1 MLQVK
6 KAEALLK
13 QREDDLRTT
22 ASAMVRERQ
31 IRLRD
36 LDKARTKLNSLKMAF
51 SKRSNQARL
60 SHDSHRLTRAV
71 LSIKTK
77 TEQGLPFAEGLDLL
91 APLAKEDDFI
101 ATVIRSIPSDVAK
114 DGAMTNIQLQKWFW
128 EVESAATKVA
138 LLPEKEAG
146 ILSHIVSHLA
156 SLLRMKEEDTSEA
169 AGNSIESVF
178 CVARGLISEGK
189 FFESA
194 ALLEKH
200 FGGTA
205 AKAILGDW
213 VKAARDRAIVDQAVM
228 VLEAAAVTKASS
240 LS

>member
-91 APLAKEDDFI
+91 APLAKEDVFI

-169 AGNSIESVF
+169 AGNS
-178 CVARGLISEGK
+178 
-189 FFESA
+189 SA
-194 ALLEKH
+194 AVNMKTAYE
-200 FGGTA
+200 GG
-205 AKAILGDW
+205 
-213 VKAARDRAIVDQAVM
+213 V
-228 VLEAAAVTKASS
+228 
-240 LS
+240 